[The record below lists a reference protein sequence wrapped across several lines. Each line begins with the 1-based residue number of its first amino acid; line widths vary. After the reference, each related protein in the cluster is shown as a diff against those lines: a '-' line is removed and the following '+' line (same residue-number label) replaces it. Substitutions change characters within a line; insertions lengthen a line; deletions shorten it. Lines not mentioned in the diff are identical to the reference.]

1 MANEEKI
8 KSEELSDEQ
17 LNEAAGGIASALDKE
32 EKRCSKCGEKLPDNY
47 RGFLCK
53 KCKGSASDIPGI
65 HFPDPR

>member
-17 LNEAAGGIASALDKE
+17 LNEAAGGSTSALDKE
-32 EKRCSKCGEKLPDNY
+32 KRCNKCGEKLPDNY
-47 RGFLCK
+47 LGFLCK
-53 KCKGSASDIPGI
+53 KCRGSASDIPGI